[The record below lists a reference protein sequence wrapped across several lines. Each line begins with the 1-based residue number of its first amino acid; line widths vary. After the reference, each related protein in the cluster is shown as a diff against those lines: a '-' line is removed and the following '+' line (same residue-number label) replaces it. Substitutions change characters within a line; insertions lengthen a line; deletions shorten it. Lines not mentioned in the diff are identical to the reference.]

1 MAASHR
7 GNKSFDFN
15 FNNPPVKSSVLI
27 LLFKRGEKFYFPLI
41 QRPDYGGIHGG
52 QIGLPGGK
60 EEPEDRD
67 RIATALR
74 ETGEEIGVDKNNI
87 KILGILTELYV
98 QASNFNVLPV
108 IGYIPFIPEYHP
120 DPSEV
125 SDVIECELDQLVKDE
140 IMKEKELI
148 IRNNFK
154 IVAPYFDIAHHIV
167 WGATAM
173 MLSEL
178 KTILKEINL

>member
-1 MAASHR
+1 M
-7 GNKSFDFN
+7 
-15 FNNPPVKSSVLI
+15 
-27 LLFKRGEKFYFPLI
+27 LFKRSAKFYFPLI

-60 EEPEDRD
+60 EEPEDSD

-74 ETGEEIGVDKNNI
+74 ETSEEIGVDTKNV
-87 KILGILTELYV
+87 KILGNLSELYV

-120 DPSEV
+120 DPMEV
-125 SDVIECELDQLVKDE
+125 RDVIECSLDQLVKDE
-140 IMKEKELI
+140 IMREKELI
-148 IRNNFK
+148 IRNNIK
-154 IVAPYFDIAHHIV
+154 IVAPYFDIDDHTV

-173 MLSEL
+173 MLSEF
-178 KTILKEINL
+178 KAILKEIKI